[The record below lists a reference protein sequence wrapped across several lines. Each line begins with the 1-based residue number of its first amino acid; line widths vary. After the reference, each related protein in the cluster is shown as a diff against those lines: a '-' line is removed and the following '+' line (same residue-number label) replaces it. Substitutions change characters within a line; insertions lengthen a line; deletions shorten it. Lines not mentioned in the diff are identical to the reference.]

1 MKKIVFTLLFMSSF
15 ITSAFTQNNDNGLET
30 LKSILKDVG
39 TEIAG
44 GFEVITEGIEDATKR
59 KIATVYGKVKI
70 KKIDGKQIIYLKST
84 EGNLYE
90 IRTFSNS
97 ETSMEKLAVFKNKNI
112 KATGIINKEKQL
124 FSIINFELYN

>member
-39 TEIAG
+39 TEIAD

>member
-39 TEIAG
+39 TEIADS
-44 GFEVITEGIEDATKR
+44 FEVITEGIEDATKR

>member
-1 MKKIVFTLLFMSSF
+1 MRKKIVFTLLFMSSF
-15 ITSAFTQNNDNGLET
+15 ITSAFTQNNDNSLET

-39 TEIAG
+39 TEIAD

-97 ETSMEKLAVFKNKNI
+97 ETSMEKLVFRKQP
-112 KATGIINKEKQL
+112 IIYKEQL
-124 FSIINFELYN
+124 S